1 MDRVAWDEYADRVS
15 KMALPA
21 PRTAATGS
29 LVSAY
34 KATFGGSGGKPQAAG
49 GDADGGTGQLP
60 HGILGAV
67 PMTPDEALARLTG
80 KATSSGSESSRQ
92 RTNSGS
98 TAPQG
103 ASPLQ
108 PQQPLGNEG
117 RTFKLPQSR
126 APIPG
131 PLTKSGGGKER
142 SLRGLVGDKNA
153 LAAPGLT
160 SAGAS
165 GQPAAGQAAGQQPM
179 SPAGAK
185 AVAPS
190 AVLGGPSATSALAT
204 GVQLSGAVVPGVGGD
219 SMVGGGIAPPPSL
232 QAGAVAQG
240 VIAPG
245 PDVRMDINLEEL
257 TFGQE
262 IGRGGFGK
270 VYSGTYQGTPVAIKM
285 LLGNATS
292 ALSELA
298 ALRLEVSIL
307 SRANHPNVV
316 KIYGGNL
323 SPPKPFIVAELLMC
337 SLHDYIYHPQAD
349 TRTLLVVRLARGIAA
364 ALSYLHPSVVHRD
377 LKPGNVLL
385 SQEGVPKIADF
396 GLARWKL
403 KTLLSTQTL
412 EAGSVP
418 YLAPE
423 CFDPDVWRLSTSVDI
438 YSLAIIMSEMLMRRP
453 PWHGMSSMQVAWEVH
468 VQGRRPALPPA
479 SPLVPVELLQLIE
492 ACWHQDPKERP
503 SATQVYVVLSEL
515 HDRLEE
521 LEAGGA
527 PAGR

>member
-1 MDRVAWDEYADRVS
+1 M
-15 KMALPA
+15 
-21 PRTAATGS
+21 
-29 LVSAY
+29 
-34 KATFGGSGGKPQAAG
+34 
-49 GDADGGTGQLP
+49 P

-80 KATSSGSESSRQ
+80 KAPSSGSESGRLH
-92 RTNSGS
+92 TNSGS
-98 TAPQG
+98 APPRG

-108 PQQPLGNEG
+108 PQQPRGIEG
-117 RTFKLPQSR
+117 KVFKLPQSR

-142 SLRGLVGDKNA
+142 SLRGLVGDKSA
-153 LAAPGLT
+153 LAALGLVPT
-160 SAGAS
+160 SAS
-165 GQPAAGQAAGQQPM
+165 GQAASGHTAAPAVEQQAA

-190 AVLGGPSATSALAT
+190 AVVGGPGTSGALAT
-204 GVQLSGAVVPGVGGD
+204 GVQLSGAVAPGVGGD
-219 SMVGGGIAPPPSL
+219 SLIGGGIAPPPSL
-232 QAGAVAQG
+232 QAGTTPHG

-257 TFGQE
+257 TLGQE

-270 VYSGTYQGTPVAIKM
+270 VYSGTYLGTPVAIKM

-364 ALSYLHPSVVHRD
+364 ALAYLHPTVLHRD

-423 CFDPDVWRLSTSVDI
+423 CFDPDVWRLSTSVDV

-503 SATQVYVVLSEL
+503 SAAQVYVVLSEL

-527 PAGR
+527 PA